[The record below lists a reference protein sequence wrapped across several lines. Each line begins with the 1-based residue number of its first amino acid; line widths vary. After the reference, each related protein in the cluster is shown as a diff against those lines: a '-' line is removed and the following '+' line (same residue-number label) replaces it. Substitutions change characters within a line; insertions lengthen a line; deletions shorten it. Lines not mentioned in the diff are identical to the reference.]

1 MKEMSVAVELP
12 GEKLL
17 EEQSVVVTFTVSLLA
32 FSTQEVIKIQVKN
45 EEHRKSLPLINTDK
59 IPSVFLS

>member
-1 MKEMSVAVELP
+1 MKEMSVMEELP

-32 FSTQEVIKIQVKN
+32 LSSQEVIKIQVMN
-45 EEHRKSLPLINTDK
+45 EEDRKSLPLIK
-59 IPSVFLS
+59 Y